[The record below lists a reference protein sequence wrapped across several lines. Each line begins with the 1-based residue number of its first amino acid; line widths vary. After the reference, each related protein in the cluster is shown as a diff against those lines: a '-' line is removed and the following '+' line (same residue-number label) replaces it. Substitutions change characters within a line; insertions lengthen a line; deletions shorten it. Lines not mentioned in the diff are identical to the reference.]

1 MEIDEVISFLKRH
14 APFDSLSADITASL
28 ARKIEIRYFPRGTVI
43 IDAGVENLALGIV
56 RSGAVEL
63 RLGGTELNHRLGE
76 GGIFGYPSLLHH
88 QVTRNK
94 VIALED
100 CLIYQLP
107 KADFLKLLELHAA
120 LKGFFAKDEAERLRR
135 AVEGLRQRENGYGD
149 AAMIAVKLKTLLR
162 RKQVVTARPDD
173 TIRDAAKLM
182 TQTDVSTLPITD
194 QGRLT
199 GILTDKDLRRRVLG
213 EEVSLDEPV
222 SRVMTPDPITMSLD
236 GDLLSAMLVM
246 SQKNIHHFPI
256 VDDANQIVGVISA
269 SDLLNRFG
277 MNALQVVAE
286 IKAAPDAATVA
297 IAAQRVGAVL
307 TNMIESG
314 VDADHTA
321 RFVSNIG
328 ETTHRQLLKLAEE
341 QLGPPPVP
349 YALVVFGSLARQEQA
364 GGSDQDNGFI
374 LDDSYDPA
382 RHATYFEQ
390 LATSLCDGLNS
401 AGYIYCPGDIMA
413 TNEKWRQPLAVW
425 KARYRDWIDKP
436 DPENV
441 LNTTIFFDMRCV
453 AGEANLVDDL
463 RTRIFEWSSTNRIFL
478 SFIARAASSTKV
490 PLGFFRNFLLQHDEK
505 EGEVLDLK
513 HQAIAPVVDIARV
526 YALALGL
533 AEVNSKDRL
542 KMAVERRGLSQ
553 EEASDLIDCFEFIRS
568 VRFRHQSNQVKRG
581 EVPTNNLPPKSLS
594 RFEQEHLKDAFRI
607 IRNHLDMISRNYAG
621 GIQ

>member
-14 APFDSLSADITASL
+14 APFDAQSADRIASL
-28 ARKIEIRYFPRGTVI
+28 ARKIEVRYFPRGTVI
-43 IDAGVENLALGIV
+43 IDAGKENRALSIV

-88 QVTRNK
+88 ELTRNK
-94 VIALED
+94 VVALED

-107 KADFLKLLELHAA
+107 KEDFLKWLKHHEA
-120 LKGFFAKDEAERLRR
+120 LKVFFAKNEAERLHR
-135 AVEGLRQRENGYGD
+135 AVEGLRRTENGYGD
-149 AAMIAVKLKTLLR
+149 AGMISVKLETLLR
-162 RKQVVTARPDD
+162 RKDVVTASPND
-173 TIRDAAKLM
+173 TIRDAAKRM
-182 TQTDVSTLPITD
+182 AQADVSTLPITH
-194 QGRLT
+194 QGKLV
-199 GILTDKDLRRRVLG
+199 GIMTDKDLRRRVLG
-213 EEVSLDEPV
+213 QEIPLDEPV
-222 SRVMTPDPITMSLD
+222 SSVMTPDPITMTLD
-236 GDLLSAMLVM
+236 DDLLSAMLVM

-256 VDDANQIVGVISA
+256 VDSTNQIVGVVSS

-297 IAAQRVGAVL
+297 MAAQRVGAVL
-307 TNMIESG
+307 ANLIESG
-314 VDADHTA
+314 VDADHIA

-328 ETTHRQLLKLAEE
+328 ETTHRQLLILAEE

-364 GGSDQDNGFI
+364 GGSDQDNGFV
-374 LDDSYDPA
+374 LDDRYNPA
-382 RHATYFEQ
+382 KHAPYFEQ
-390 LATSLCDGLNS
+390 LATLLCDGLNS

-425 KARYRDWIDKP
+425 KDRYRNWIEKP

-453 AGEANLVDDL
+453 AGEEGLVDTL
-463 RTRIFEWSSTNRIFL
+463 RARIFEWSRANRIFL
-478 SFIARAASSTKV
+478 SFIARAASNTKV

-505 EGEVLDLK
+505 EGHVLDLK

-533 AEVNSKDRL
+533 ANVNSKERL
-542 KMAVERRGLSQ
+542 KMAVERGSLGQ
-553 EEASDLIDCFEFIRS
+553 EEASNLIDCFEFIHS
-568 VRFRHQSNQVKRG
+568 VRFRHQSNQIKRG
-581 EVPTNNLPPKSLS
+581 EPLTNNLSPSSLS
-594 RFEQEHLKDAFRI
+594 RFEREHLKDAFHI
-607 IRNHLDMISRNYAG
+607 IRNHMDRISRTYAG